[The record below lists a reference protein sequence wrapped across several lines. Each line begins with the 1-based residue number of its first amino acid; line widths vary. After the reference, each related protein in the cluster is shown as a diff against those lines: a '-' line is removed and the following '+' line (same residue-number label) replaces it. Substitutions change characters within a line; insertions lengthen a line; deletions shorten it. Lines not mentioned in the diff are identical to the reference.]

1 MSSHFQYRNDALC
14 VEQVPLADIAAQFG
28 TPCYV

>member
-1 MSSHFQYRNDALC
+1 MSGYFHYRGNQLYA
-14 VEQVPLADIAAQFG
+14 EQVPLADIAAQFD